1 MRTLDGVGSTPR
13 SGVGAARWY
22 RPDADLT
29 LPDRPDPESVDAE
42 VELARYEAA
51 RDAVRTALRDA
62 RDRTAER
69 VGEDEAAVFEAHE
82 SFLDDPTVVE
92 DVEAAIGEG
101 TPAVHAVDDRFDEA
115 VAQFE
120 GMDGRMAERADD
132 LRDVRDRL
140 LRALLDAGTDGA
152 SGAHVDDRSGSDS
165 ESTDAG
171 PARSPADLGALPT
184 GTVLLAERLTPSDTA
199 ALDPD
204 AIAGIATAEG
214 GRTSHA
220 AIIARSL
227 AIPAVVG
234 VGEELES
241 VAGGETVLVDGDA
254 GRVIVDPDEDRRD
267 ATAEGGPEA
276 ITERVETADGRP
288 IEVASN
294 VGGEAELGPAVEG
307 GADGIGLFRTEF
319 LFVDRESPPT
329 EAEQYDAVTAA
340 LSAFPDDRVVVRTVD
355 VGGDKPVPYLDLPDE
370 ANPFLGRRGIR
381 LSLGEHADL
390 FETQLRALLRAA
402 ATERGDRLAVMFPLV
417 TRVEEV
423 ERAVETVESVAAD
436 LAAEGVDHA
445 VPELGAMI
453 ETPAAVFAADAL
465 AERLDFLSVGTNDLA
480 QYVMA
485 ADRGNDAVAD
495 YHDPLHPAVLRALDR
510 TTAAAADA
518 DAWAG
523 MCGEMAGDPAL
534 TELLVGLGFD
544 ELSMSAVTVPEVK
557 ARVRAVDSGA
567 AAALADRALACET
580 RRAVTDVLGLDDRA
594 K

>member
-1 MRTLDGVGSTPR
+1 MRTLDGIGSTPR

-29 LPDRPDPESVDAE
+29 LPDRPDPASVDPGA
-42 VELARYEAA
+42 ELARYEAA
-51 RDAVRTALRDA
+51 RDAVREALRDA

-82 SFLDDPTVVE
+82 GFLDDPTIID
-92 DVEAAIGEG
+92 DVEAAIRDG
-101 TPAVHAVDDRFDEA
+101 TPAAHAVADRFDGA

-120 GMDGRMAERADD
+120 GMEGRMAERADD

-140 LRALLDAGTDGA
+140 LRALLVGAGEADAT
-152 SGAHVDDRSGSDS
+152 SGPDSG
-165 ESTDAG
+165 ESLGSAA
-171 PARSPADLGALPT
+171 ARSPPDLGALPE

-204 AIAGIATAEG
+204 AVAGIATVEG

-234 VGEELES
+234 VGPNLES
-241 VAGGETVLVDGDA
+241 IATGETLLVDGEA
-254 GRVIVDPDEDRRD
+254 GTVVVDPDETRR
-267 ATAEGGPEA
+267 AAAVESGPEA
-276 ITERVETADGRP
+276 VRERVETADGRP
-288 IEVASN
+288 VEVAAN
-294 VGGEAELGPAVEG
+294 VGGEAELAPATER

-319 LFVDRESPPT
+319 LFVDREAAPT
-329 EAEQYDAVTAA
+329 EHEQFEAVTAA
-340 LSAFPDDRVVVRTVD
+340 LSAFPDDRVVVRTLD

-370 ANPFLGRRGIR
+370 PNPFLGRRGIR
-381 LSLGEHADL
+381 LSLGEHGDL
-390 FETQLRALLRAA
+390 FGTQLRALLRAA
-402 ATERGDRLAVMFPLV
+402 ATEHGDGLAVMFPLV

-423 ERAVETVESVAAD
+423 ERAVATVESVAAD
-436 LAAEGVDHA
+436 LADEGVSHA
-445 VPELGAMI
+445 VPELGAMV
-453 ETPAAVFAADAL
+453 ETPAAAFLADAL

-495 YHDPLHPAVLRALDR
+495 HHDPLHPAVLRALDR
-510 TTAAAADA
+510 TTAAVGGT
-518 DAWAG
+518 DAWVG

-544 ELSMSAVTVPEVK
+544 ELSMSAVTVPDVKRRAREVDADA
-557 ARVRAVDSGA
+557 ARS
-567 AAALADRALACET
+567 LAKDALACET
-580 RRAVTDVLGLDDRA
+580 REAVLDALGLDDRA
-594 K
+594 A

>member
-1 MRTLDGVGSTPR
+1 MRTLDGIGSTPR

-29 LPDRPDPESVDAE
+29 LPDRPDPASVDPGA
-42 VELARYEAA
+42 ELARYEAA
-51 RDAVRTALRDA
+51 RDAVREALRDA

-82 SFLDDPTVVE
+82 GFLDDPTIID
-92 DVEAAIGEG
+92 DVEAAIRDG
-101 TPAVHAVDDRFDEA
+101 TPAAHAVADRFDGA

-120 GMDGRMAERADD
+120 GMEGRMAERADD

-140 LRALLDAGTDGA
+140 LRALLVGAGEADAT
-152 SGAHVDDRSGSDS
+152 SGPDSG
-165 ESTDAG
+165 ESLGSAA
-171 PARSPADLGALPT
+171 ARSPPDLGALPE

-204 AIAGIATAEG
+204 AVAGIATVEG

-234 VGEELES
+234 VGPDLES
-241 VAGGETVLVDGDA
+241 IATGETLLVDGEA
-254 GRVIVDPDEDRRD
+254 GTVVVDPDETRR
-267 ATAEGGPEA
+267 AAAVESGPEA
-276 ITERVETADGRP
+276 VRERVETADGRP
-288 IEVASN
+288 VEVAAN
-294 VGGEAELGPAVEG
+294 VGGEAELAPATER

-319 LFVDRESPPT
+319 LFVDREAAPT
-329 EAEQYDAVTAA
+329 EHEQFEAVTAA
-340 LSAFPDDRVVVRTVD
+340 LSAFPDDRVVVRTLD

-370 ANPFLGRRGIR
+370 PNPFLGRRGIR
-381 LSLGEHADL
+381 LSLGEHRDL
-390 FETQLRALLRAA
+390 FGTQLRALLRAA
-402 ATERGDRLAVMFPLV
+402 ATEHGDGLAVMFPLV

-423 ERAVETVESVAAD
+423 ERAVATVDSVAAD
-436 LAAEGVDHA
+436 LADEGVSHA
-445 VPELGAMI
+445 VPELGAMV
-453 ETPAAVFAADAL
+453 ETPAAAFLADAL

-485 ADRGNDAVAD
+485 ADRDNDAVAD
-495 YHDPLHPAVLRALDR
+495 HHDPLHPAVLRALDR
-510 TTAAAADA
+510 TTAAVGGT
-518 DAWAG
+518 DAWVG

-544 ELSMSAVTVPEVK
+544 ELSMSAVTVPDVKRRAREV
-557 ARVRAVDSGA
+557 DA
-567 AAALADRALACET
+567 AAARSLAADAVACET
-580 RRAVTDVLGLDDRA
+580 RAEVLDVLGLDQRGA
-594 K
+594 

>member
-13 SGVGAARWY
+13 SGVGTARWY
-22 RPDADLT
+22 RPEADLT
-29 LPDRPDPESVDAE
+29 LPDRPAPESVD
-42 VELARYEAA
+42 VDTELARYESA
-51 RDAVRTALRDA
+51 RDAVREALREA

-69 VGEDEAAVFEAHE
+69 VGEEEAAVFEAHE
-82 SFLDDPTVVE
+82 GFLDDPTIIE
-92 DVEAAIGEG
+92 DVEAAIRDG
-101 TPAVHAVDDRFDEA
+101 TPAPHAVADRFGEA

-120 GMDGRMAERADD
+120 GMEGRMAERADD

-140 LRALLDAGTDGA
+140 LRALLGADGGEGGQAVTDLA
-152 SGAHVDDRSGSDS
+152 
-165 ESTDAG
+165 
-171 PARSPADLGALPT
+171 ALPD

-199 ALDPD
+199 TLDPD
-204 AIAGIATAEG
+204 AVAGIATIEG

-234 VGEELES
+234 VGAELDS
-241 VAGGETVLVDGDA
+241 VADGETVLVDGEA
-254 GRVIVDPDEDRRD
+254 GKVVVDPDEDLRAAARE
-267 ATAEGGPEA
+267 AGPEA
-276 ITERVETADGRP
+276 IRDRVETIDGRSV
-288 IEVASN
+288 EVATN
-294 VGGEAELGPAVEG
+294 VGGEAELAPAAER

-319 LFVDRESPPT
+319 LFVDREAPPT
-329 EAEQYDAVTAA
+329 EDEQYEAVTAA
-340 LSAFPDDRVVVRTVD
+340 LSAFSDDRVVVRTLD

-370 ANPFLGRRGIR
+370 PNPFLGRRGIR
-381 LSLGEHADL
+381 LSLDEHADL

-402 ATERGDRLAVMFPLV
+402 ATEDGDGLAVMFPLV

-423 ERAVETVESVAAD
+423 ERAVARVEAVADD
-436 LAAEGVDHA
+436 LTSEGVDHA
-445 VPELGAMI
+445 VPELGAMV
-453 ETPAAVFAADAL
+453 ETPAAAFLADAL

-510 TTAAAADA
+510 TTAAVEGT
-518 DAWAG
+518 DAWVG

-544 ELSMSAVTVPEVK
+544 ELSMSAVTVPDVK
-557 ARVRAVDSGA
+557 RRVREVDADA
-567 AAALADRALACET
+567 ARSLAADALACET
-580 RRAVTDVLGLDDRA
+580 RSEVLDVLGLDDRA
-594 K
+594 A